1 MRPTLAFV
9 LLAALGCGAAPL
21 ATCGAPGVVV
31 GCPCVGGGSGVQE
44 CSPGGAWTACVCPAA
59 PDAGAD
65 AATPDAAPPP
75 PLDAPQEPEA
85 PAPDMVAESGEDAGE
100 DAAEDA
106 APEASAPDVV
116 AEVAAPPDAG
126 CPVRFADCDGDPSN
140 GCETNVR
147 ESLAHCGACGASCV
161 RAHAVTTCASGVCV
175 RARCEAGFADCD
187 ADGANGCEVA
197 LVTEANC
204 GGCGRG
210 CTMDRRCDDAGHCV
224 PR

>member
-1 MRPTLAFV
+1 MRTTLAFV
-9 LLAALGCGAAPL
+9 LLASVGCGAAPL
-21 ATCGAPGVVV
+21 ATCCAPGVVV

-126 CPVRFADCDGDPSN
+126 CPVRFADCD
-140 GCETNVR
+140 
-147 ESLAHCGACGASCV
+147 
-161 RAHAVTTCASGVCV
+161 
-175 RARCEAGFADCD
+175 

-197 LVTEANC
+197 LTGDDNNC
-204 GGCGRG
+204 GGCARG
-210 CTMDRRCDDAGHCV
+210 CSMVTRCDDAGHCV